1 MDAETARRLIEL
13 NRAFYEDFGA
23 PFAATRRRVQEGARR
38 ALALLPDAPGERW
51 LDLGCGS
58 GSLALEWLAAGRQ
71 SGYLGLDFST
81 ALLAEARAAVSGQ
94 GGARRVAFAQ
104 ADLSDPAW
112 AAGIA
117 GGLRG
122 ALAFAVLH
130 HLPSRE
136 LRARLLGEMRR
147 LLAPEGWFVLSVWQF
162 QRSPRLAARVQPWAL
177 AGLDESGLEAG
188 DTLLDWR
195 QPAPGQPQ
203 RSGLRYVHL
212 FSSAEL
218 AELAAQIG
226 FRIAAEYESDGQG
239 GRLGLYQV
247 WRKA

>member
-1 MDAETARRLIEL
+1 MAYTDSPTARS
-13 NRAFYEDFGA
+13 
-23 PFAATRRRVQEGARR
+23 V
-38 ALALLPDAPGERW
+38 
-51 LDLGCGS
+51 
-58 GSLALEWLAAGRQ
+58 
-71 SGYLGLDFST
+71 
-81 ALLAEARAAVSGQ
+81 AAVAS
-94 GGARRVAFAQ
+94 
-104 ADLSDPAW
+104 AW
-112 AAGIA
+112 AAVDEH
-117 GGLRG
+117 RD
-122 ALAFAVLH
+122 
-130 HLPSRE
+130 
-136 LRARLLGEMRR
+136 
-147 LLAPEGWFVLSVWQF
+147 
-162 QRSPRLAARVQPWAL
+162 RSGPARVQPWAL
-177 AGLDESGLEAG
+177 AGLDESSLEAG